1 MARTLVVPG
10 VSVEVTFDVAPPLP
24 ARSGVLGAVGVV
36 DRAIA
41 NAPVAVTSRRELLE
55 IAGPATRWSF
65 PEALSALANGVSEL
79 VLSPVDP
86 RTGAAASLT
95 LRDADG
101 DDVVLL
107 RARAPGPW
115 GNDLRARV
123 VPTVAADGRTV
134 RRVRVDLFMGEELIE
149 SHENLALRPGE
160 DDDLFVAINRDSQAV
175 VAIDPLF
182 LTDLPVSDA
191 EPVAFEDSEALAA
204 TATLRDGS
212 NDVLLLT
219 ALTPGEAGNTLSV
232 SVEEG
237 RARVDLPGAA
247 DAPSLVAWSVA
258 AGATGLAVSVTEG
271 ASGISIDVVDGGNV
285 RNYADL
291 ATVQAAVTALQTDPA
306 VRLERVGDVLPA
318 PVTNASLA
326 PTRTVAVQLEGVRT
340 LVYAEQLDATAL
352 AAAMNAG
359 ADRLVTAT
367 VGAGSADRLPAVG
380 ATYLTNG
387 RDAGLARRYAG
398 RNNPAPAVVL
408 MLHPAPGS
416 DGENTRLQVRTGTL
430 PNTTRLTLSVLEDG
444 APVPREDHDNL
455 TMDPDDARYLPAV
468 LASSS
473 LVRAVDTYTR
483 SRATTFPRAISGGAA
498 FTGGR
503 MPRLDAFTAAID
515 ALESEDAVDL
525 VLAGLQG
532 WRDDALDGVAVQQAL
547 LAHCI
552 AQADAA
558 RPRIA
563 LGSVSPAESL
573 DVRAIRDHAGQV
585 SSRRFVLVTPSGAEG
600 ALAGLLGHLDY
611 FHSPTFKI
619 VAQPGVPLVRYSEAE
634 LTQLVGPQANVCVV
648 SERRGRGVL
657 CVKGISTDG
666 FQISVTRVA
675 DRCVREVNAIAN
687 RFIGELN
694 NADARNALKQMIVAT
709 FTQMER
715 DGALVPSV
723 DGKQPAFLVDV
734 YASQEDTAVGI
745 VRVDIAVR
753 PVRAIDYVYASIRVK
768 N

>member
-1 MARTLVVPG
+1 MPRTLIVPG

-36 DRAIA
+36 DRALSGG
-41 NAPVAVTSRRELLE
+41 PRAVTSRRELLE

-65 PEALSALANGVSEL
+65 PEALAALANGVSEL
-79 VLSPVDP
+79 VLSSVDP

-95 LRDADG
+95 LKDADG
-101 DDVVLL
+101 EDVVTL

-123 VPTVAADGRTV
+123 APTVAADGRTV
-134 RRVRVDLFMGEELIE
+134 RRVRIDLFLGDELIE
-149 SHENLALRPGE
+149 SHENLALHPGE
-160 DDDLFVAINRDSQAV
+160 DDDLFVTINRDSQAV
-175 VAIDPLF
+175 VAVDPLY
-182 LTDLPVSDA
+182 LTDLPVNDA
-191 EPVAFEDSEALAA
+191 SPVAFVDSAPLAA
-204 TATLRDGS
+204 TATLRAGASDA
-212 NDVLLLT
+212 LQLT
-219 ALTPGEAGNTLSV
+219 ALTAGESGNTISV

-237 RARVDLPGAA
+237 RARADLPGAGG
-247 DAPSLVAWSVA
+247 APSLVAWSA
-258 AGATGLAVSVTEG
+258 TPGATGLALNVITAPSGATIEVVSG
-271 ASGISIDVVDGGNV
+271 GVV
-285 RNYADL
+285 RSYAAL
-291 ATVQAAVTALQTDPA
+291 PTVQAAVDALATDPD

-318 PVTNASLA
+318 AIDNADLQ

-340 LVYAEQLDATAL
+340 VVYAEHRSADSL

-359 ADRLVTAT
+359 ADRLVAAT
-367 VGAGSADRLPAVG
+367 VPAGAQERLPDAG
-380 ATYLTNG
+380 AAYLTSG

-408 MLHPAPGS
+408 VLHPAPDS
-416 DGENTRLQVRTGTL
+416 DGAATRVQLRTGTL
-430 PNTTRLTLSVLEDG
+430 PNTTRLQVGVLADG
-444 APVPREDHDNL
+444 ATTIREDWDNL
-455 TMDPDDARYLPAV
+455 TMDPDDPRYLPAV
-468 LASSS
+468 LQGSSF
-473 LVRAVDTYTR
+473 VRAIDTYTR
-483 SRATTFPRAISGGAA
+483 SRSTTFPRATGSLQ

-532 WRDDALDGVAVQQAL
+532 WRDAALDGVAVQQAL
-547 LAHCI
+547 LAHSI
-552 AQADAA
+552 TQADNA

-563 LGSVSPAESL
+563 LGSVSPAESG
-573 DVRAIRDHAGQV
+573 DVRAILDHARQV
-585 SSRRFVLVTPSGAEG
+585 GNRRFVLVTPAGAEG
-600 ALAGLLGHLDY
+600 AVAGLLGHLEY
-611 FHSPTFKI
+611 FQSPTFKT

-634 LTQLVGPQANVCVV
+634 LNQLVGPLGNVCVV
-648 SERRGRGVL
+648 TERRGRGVL
-657 CVKGISTDG
+657 CVKGIAADG

-675 DRCVREVNAIAN
+675 DRCVREVNAISS

-694 NADARNALKQMIVAT
+694 NADARNALRQMIIAT

-723 DGKQPAFLVDV
+723 DGKSPAFIVDV
-734 YASQEDTAVGI
+734 YASQNDTAAGI